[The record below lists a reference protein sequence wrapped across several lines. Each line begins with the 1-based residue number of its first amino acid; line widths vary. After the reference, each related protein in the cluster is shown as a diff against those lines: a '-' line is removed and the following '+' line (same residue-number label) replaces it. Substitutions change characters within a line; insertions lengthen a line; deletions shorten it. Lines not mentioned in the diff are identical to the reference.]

1 MCRETLPDEI
11 YNLGAQSHV
20 KVSFELPEYTA
31 MTTGVVREE
40 GVRERRGQ

>member
-1 MCRETLPDEI
+1 MPDEI

-31 MTTGVVREE
+31 MATGVVRGGRGRE
-40 GVRERRGQ
+40 G